1 MRCVTTPLGAEVES
15 WQAGERILL
24 SGVIYTAR
32 DAAHER
38 MAQEQKKG
46 IAYPISWQ
54 GQAVY
59 YAGPSPAPPGKP
71 IGAVGPTTSGRM
83 DAFAPMLMATG
94 LRAMIGKGE
103 RAESVVRAM
112 KEAGCVYLAAIGGA
126 GALLGECVKKA
137 EIAAYPDLG
146 PEAIW
151 RLEVENMPLVVVID
165 CQGNSLY
172 ELEPPKYSKGGRA

>member
-1 MRCVTTPLGAEVES
+1 MRQIKTPLGPEVES
-15 WQAGERILL
+15 WRAGERIIL

-32 DAAHER
+32 DAAHGR
-38 MAQEQKKG
+38 MAQEKKRG
-46 IAYPISWQ
+46 LPLPVSLE

-83 DAFAPMLMATG
+83 DAFAPMLMASG

-103 RAESVVRAM
+103 RAESVICAM
-112 KEAGCVYLAAIGGA
+112 QEFGCVYLAAIGGA

-151 RLEVENMPLVVVID
+151 RLAVEKMPLVVAID
-165 CQGNSLY
+165 CQGNNIY
-172 ELEPPKYSKGGRA
+172 ETEPPKYRKGGVK

>member
-1 MRCVTTPLGAEVES
+1 MREIITPLGAEVES

-32 DAAHER
+32 DAAHAR
-38 MAQEQKKG
+38 MAQEEKEG
-46 IAYPISWQ
+46 SPLPISWR

-83 DAFAPMLMATG
+83 DAFAPMLMASG

-103 RAESVVRAM
+103 RIASVTEAMAEY
-112 KEAGCVYLAAIGGA
+112 GCVYLAAIGGA

-151 RLEVENMPLVVVID
+151 RLEVEKMPLVVAID
-165 CQGNSLY
+165 CQGQSLY
-172 ELEPPKYSKGGRA
+172 KLEPPRYRKGGI